1 MNMAW
6 LILNIKYILIVGIM
20 LAILTIGAASATDEM
35 LSDDENLTASPEDTI
50 VESSVDEIN

>member
-1 MNMAW
+1 
-6 LILNIKYILIVGIM
+6 M

>member
-1 MNMAW
+1 
-6 LILNIKYILIVGIM
+6 M

-50 VESSVDEIN
+50 VESSVDEIELNANDEANIVVKVQN